1 MSEMETDYQCFRCCG
16 VSSDIVHLCGRCY
29 GVMEAGAVRCGKTHL
44 TVEVWEAIT
53 QHLHRADNSEGASEL
68 EVAVGALVDR
78 MLAAEEHVSTL
89 RDALSWEVQ
98 ARDRFAE
105 LAVRL
110 EEREKLL
117 AARGAEWATRAKSA
131 EGLLREMAS
140 QRQCHSAR
148 CAMWVDEVY
157 LCTCWLVEYMVPQE
171 VAP

>member
-1 MSEMETDYQCFRCCG
+1 MRSDELTDILHPENR
-16 VSSDIVHLCGRCY
+16 LLTL
-29 GVMEAGAVRCGKTHL
+29 VR
-44 TVEVWEAIT
+44 
-53 QHLHRADNSEGASEL
+53 SL
-68 EVAVGALVDR
+68 EVERD
-78 MLAAEEHVSTL
+78 TL

-117 AARGAEWATRAKSA
+117 AARGAEWATRAKAA

-157 LCTCWLVEYMVPQE
+157 LCTCWLVDYMVPQE
-171 VAP
+171 VAEYIDSEDDYDG